1 MNAQIT
7 YTAPLDAS
15 SLRYFLRYEQA
26 NANTEY
32 LPHTHVWGQVIF
44 VQSNVLQMQV
54 AGQRLLT
61 PTAIPIWIPP
71 GVEHTSYN
79 PKQSF
84 FYTFNVTA
92 EFCAGLPKSA
102 CLLNVSPIVKA
113 IMEDFAQRDVTVPAT
128 EEDRRL
134 CGVLLDQLKLAEE
147 QESYL
152 PTSDDKIL
160 SPVLL
165 ALEQDPADNT
175 TLAQWASRVFTTE
188 RTLSRRCQ
196 AQLGMSFSEW
206 RQRLRF
212 LHAISLLEQG
222 KTVQETALDLGYN
235 SASALIVMF
244 QQQSGTTPERYRR
257 RALQPFTRT
266 TS

>member
-1 MNAQIT
+1 MIEQIT
-7 YTAPLDAS
+7 YIPPSEAN
-15 SLRYFLRYEQA
+15 SLNFFFRYEQA

-32 LPHTHVWGQVIF
+32 LPHAHAWGQVIF

-54 AGQRLLT
+54 AGKRLLT
-61 PTAIPIWIPP
+61 PTEIPIWIPP
-71 GVEHTSYN
+71 EVEHASFN
-79 PKQSF
+79 PKQSL
-84 FYTFNVTA
+84 FYTFNVAA
-92 EFCAGLPKSA
+92 EFCAGLPKNA

-113 IMEDFAQRDVTVPAT
+113 IMDDFAQRDIALPAT
-128 EEDRRL
+128 HEDRRL
-134 CGVLLDQLKLAEE
+134 CRVLLDQLKLAEE

-152 PTSDDKIL
+152 PTSDDKYL

-175 TLAQWASRVFTTE
+175 TLAQWATRVYTTE

-196 AQLGMSFSEW
+196 ALLGMSFSEW

-212 LHAISLLEQG
+212 LQAISLLEQG

-244 QQQSGTTPERYRR
+244 QQQSGTTPERYRSR
-257 RALQPFTRT
+257 SLLPDKRT